1 MPSTP
6 PKETAMLTD
15 LEILPI
21 PSRKITKKTCERF
34 GYAMGKDKADKTC
47 HVSPYYV
54 DGRLVAQHLRYPH
67 KKFKIVGD
75 TSNLPFFGQKH
86 CSGSGRRIVVT
97 EGQLD
102 AMAVDQVLG
111 NSWPVVSIPHGTGSA
126 VKTVKNNIAFLEG
139 YDEVVFMF
147 DMDEP
152 GQEAAVECALLLSPG
167 KAKIATLPLKDA
179 SECLVQGQTK
189 AITSAVWEATP
200 YRPDGLVRVSDIKED
215 ALAPLEMGLPWPWE
229 GLTKAT
235 YGRHR
240 GQVITL
246 GAGTGIGK
254 SDVFTQII
262 AHTIADK
269 EQGGLGLPAAVFYL
283 EQMPKET
290 VRRIAGKTAGRP
302 FHVPLEEGEWSQ
314 DEYTKVMDDLEKKD
328 RLTFYN
334 HFGETDW
341 SVIEGHIRYLYLAE
355 GVLDFFIDHLT
366 AMADPEN
373 EKESLETLMKEVAT
387 LAQELEITICMISH
401 LTTPDKGK
409 SHEEGGRVT
418 IRQFKGSRS
427 IGFWS
432 HVMIG
437 LERDQQ
443 SDDDQ
448 LKNITTMR
456 ILKERYTGRGT
467 GSLVYLQYDHSTGML
482 HEIDSLPD
490 TEGFQDH
497 TRVAAS
503 ADF

>member
-1 MPSTP
+1 MTSD
-6 PKETAMLTD
+6 LIND

-21 PSRKITKKTCERF
+21 PSRKLTLKTADRF
-34 GYAMGKDKADKTC
+34 GYAMGKDHKGRAC
-47 HVSPYYV
+47 HVSPYYR
-54 DGRLVAQHLRYPH
+54 DGKLVAQHLRYPG
-67 KKFKIVGD
+67 KNFRIVGD
-75 TSNLPFFGQKH
+75 TKELPFFGQRH

-102 AMAVDQVLG
+102 AMSVDQVLG
-111 NSWPVVSIPHGTGSA
+111 NKWPVVSVPHGTGSA
-126 VKTVKNNIAFLEG
+126 TKCVKNNIAFLEG

-152 GQEAAVECALLLSPG
+152 GQEAALECARLLSPG
-167 KAKIATLPLKDA
+167 KAKIASLPLKDA
-179 SECLVQGQTK
+179 SECLLNGDAK
-189 AITSAVWEATP
+189 AINSAVWEAQP
-200 YRPDGLVRVSDIKED
+200 YRPDGLVKVSDIKDE
-215 ALAPLEMGLPWPWE
+215 ALKPLQMGLPWPWE
-229 GLTKAT
+229 SLTKAT

-269 EQGGLGLPAAVFYL
+269 ADGGLELPAAVFYL

-290 VRRIAGKTAGRP
+290 VRRIAGKTKGRP
-302 FHVPLEEGEWSQ
+302 FHVPLEEGEWDQS
-314 DEYTKVMDDLEKKD
+314 EYEETINKLDADN
-328 RLTFYN
+328 RLTFYD

-341 SVIEGHIRYLYLAE
+341 GVIEGHIRYLYHSE

-366 AMADPEN
+366 AMADPDN
-373 EKESLETLMKEVAT
+373 EKESLEVLMKSVAT
-387 LAQELEITICMISH
+387 LAQELGITVYMISH
-401 LTTPDKGK
+401 LTTPEKGK

-443 SDDDQ
+443 SESED

-456 ILKERYTGRGT
+456 VLKERYTGRGT
-467 GSLVYLQYDHSTGML
+467 GALVYLRYEHTTGML
-482 HEIDSLPD
+482 HETDKPESTD
-490 TEGFQDH
+490 GFKDQTIPAH
-497 TRVAAS
+497 GES
-503 ADF
+503 DF